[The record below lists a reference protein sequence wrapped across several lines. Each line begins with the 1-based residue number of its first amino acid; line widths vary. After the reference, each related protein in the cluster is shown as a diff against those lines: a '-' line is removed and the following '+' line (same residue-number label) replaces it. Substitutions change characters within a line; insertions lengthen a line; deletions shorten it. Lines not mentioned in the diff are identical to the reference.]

1 MAKKVKCSDCSE
13 SMNWSLPLSVNS
25 GNIDYAKHCLMLAKR
40 SIVCGYTMK
49 SKSKDHEQYCKHF
62 EKKTYDIN
70 YQKEID
76 RLDKLIEEY
85 EKVGEQNDS
94 TGSY

>member
-1 MAKKVKCSDCSE
+1 MPTWEVLQSKK
-13 SMNWSLPLSVNS
+13 
-25 GNIDYAKHCLMLAKR
+25 

-49 SKSKDHEQYCKHF
+49 SKAKNHEQYCKHF
-62 EKKTYDIN
+62 AKKTYNVD

-76 RLDKLIEEY
+76 RLEKLIEEY

>member
-62 EKKTYDIN
+62 EKKTYDTN
-70 YQKEID
+70 YQKEIE
-76 RLDKLIEEY
+76 RLEKLIEEY
-85 EKVGEQNDS
+85 EKAGEQNE
-94 TGSY
+94 

>member
-13 SMNWSLPLSVNS
+13 SMNWSLPISVNS
-25 GNIDYAKHCLMLAKR
+25 GNIDYAKHCLMIAKR

-76 RLDKLIEEY
+76 RLEKLIEEY
-85 EKVGEQNDS
+85 EKVGEQNER
-94 TGSY
+94 T

>member
-1 MAKKVKCSDCSE
+1 
-13 SMNWSLPLSVNS
+13 
-25 GNIDYAKHCLMLAKR
+25 
-40 SIVCGYTMK
+40 MK
-49 SKSKDHEQYCKHF
+49 SKAKNHEQYCKHF
-62 EKKTYDIN
+62 AKKTYNVD

-76 RLDKLIEEY
+76 RLEKLIEEY